1 VQTGLISFTA
11 DFRDPVTQELPAVPV
26 TATFVVYLP
35 TQATQYWK
43 YDAATQTWTDATT
56 LAAFDATPTTI
67 GGVERWR
74 VVLTITDGGFGDDD
88 GTINGIV
95 DDPGI
100 FTFSVAPDPLY
111 RARQVGDRVYIERD
125 IAKAASD
132 LGIADFDSDGDGWA
146 VVGRTNGAG
155 DNGPLANFRI
165 DSDGVPFAYV
175 RHHQKGCLEL
185 TPRSL
190 DPVRKGQVRLMDQTP
205 DTSGCR
211 VEPPSEDTDGDG
223 IADDEQALY
232 RTESDGRRIYV
243 YRSVAAAE
251 AQLGVSDWNPDGG
264 TEVLYARTNG
274 AGEFGTNEYLTSED
288 RDGDGVAE
296 LPVLWAEHGRK
307 GCQRL
312 EPNRTDTVGVG
323 QTRRMVVVDTLGG
336 ACPGP

>member
-1 VQTGLISFTA
+1 
-11 DFRDPVTQELPAVPV
+11 
-26 TATFVVYLP
+26 
-35 TQATQYWK
+35 
-43 YDAATQTWTDATT
+43 
-56 LAAFDATPTTI
+56 
-67 GGVERWR
+67 
-74 VVLTITDGGFGDDD
+74 
-88 GTINGIV
+88 
-95 DDPGI
+95 
-100 FTFSVAPDPLY
+100 
-111 RARQVGDRVYIERD
+111 
-125 IAKAASD
+125 
-132 LGIADFDSDGDGWA
+132 
-146 VVGRTNGAG
+146 
-155 DNGPLANFRI
+155 
-165 DSDGVPFAYV
+165 
-175 RHHQKGCLEL
+175 L